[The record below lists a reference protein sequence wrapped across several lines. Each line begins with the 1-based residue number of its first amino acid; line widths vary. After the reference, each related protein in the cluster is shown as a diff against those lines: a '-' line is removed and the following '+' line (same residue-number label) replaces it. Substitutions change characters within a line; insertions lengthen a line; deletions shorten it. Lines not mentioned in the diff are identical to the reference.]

1 MTIYCRTSSIVNTIS
16 DFGAL
21 THTGARNRP
30 LDPIAAYMAHPYKR
44 TETHGI
50 FLPLRHGP
58 KYEPPLVHTLP
69 LKSTNEYG
77 KTFKIVFTIELFLK

>member
-1 MTIYCRTSSIVNTIS
+1 MNTIL

-30 LDPIAAYMAHPYKR
+30 LDPIAAYMARPYKR
-44 TETHGI
+44 TKTRAVL
-50 FLPLRHGP
+50 LPLRHGP

-77 KTFKIVFTIELFLK
+77 KTFKIVSTIELFLQ